1 MIFASV
7 VVAVIKRCKKCNDEQ
22 RMRLTVKAN
31 PDPDVY
37 EGKVFVDGIMKQDTK
52 VLKRI
57 AA

>member
-1 MIFASV
+1 MMSS
-7 VVAVIKRCKKCNDEQ
+7 

-37 EGKVFVDGIMKQDTK
+37 EGKVFVDGIMKKDTK